1 MADNSGWVEQVLRA
15 FFDHPEKSALAVVVL
30 AGAWRWLRELI
41 REWRGDAQEETL
53 METLLRENRELRAE
67 LRRVRSDHDHDHD
80 HEELP

>member
-1 MADNSGWVEQVLRA
+1 MADNSAGWIEQVLRA
-15 FFDHPEKSALAVVVL
+15 FFDHPEKSALSVVVL

-67 LRRVRSDHDHDHD
+67 LRRVRSDHDHDH
-80 HEELP
+80 EELP

>member
-67 LRRVRSDHDHDHD
+67 LRRARSDHDHDR
-80 HEELP
+80 EELP